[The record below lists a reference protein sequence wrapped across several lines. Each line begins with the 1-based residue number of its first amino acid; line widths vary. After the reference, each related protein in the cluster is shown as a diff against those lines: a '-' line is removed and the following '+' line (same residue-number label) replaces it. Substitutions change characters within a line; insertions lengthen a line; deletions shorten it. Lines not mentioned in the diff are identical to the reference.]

1 MNHHFGASF
10 SVSMLSSMILC
21 LLMLL
26 RTPSRE
32 VVFFR
37 ALPFSPPPP
46 SLRCWGVLKLSLEEN
61 SSSKSKAMSF
71 SSSWAVSSSSAPLS
85 ASSGGVGGLLPGHF
99 QSSSS
104 HPGPAKFNVIH
115 IFPMLKL
122 LIHSYVIDLY
132 IWVMSKAKVLKNSD
146 RRTHITLNEN
156 CTKTIKL
163 ANLKS
168 NLPYITTIT
177 FFHFSVKFE
186 NCCWIRGPINWFAL

>member
-1 MNHHFGASF
+1 MDYDHVQQRYKAIKINIKQKTLRKHLKHRIQVSVGFINTMNHHFGASF
-10 SVSMLSSMILC
+10 SVSILSSMILC

-104 HPGPAKFNVIH
+104 HPGPAKFNMVH
-115 IFPMLKL
+115 IVPKLKL
-122 LIHSYVIDLY
+122 LIHIICDL
-132 IWVMSKAKVLKNSD
+132 
-146 RRTHITLNEN
+146 
-156 CTKTIKL
+156 
-163 ANLKS
+163 
-168 NLPYITTIT
+168 
-177 FFHFSVKFE
+177 
-186 NCCWIRGPINWFAL
+186 